1 MDMRHNLSSHHIITT
16 ANNEHEN
23 YDDRH
28 FYLGLN
34 KRCEYKAYEKE
45 YDWCDFNCLGTMSEK
60 FDYCIA
66 SMLGYLI
73 HPNGSISSKYT
84 KSKTPKQL
92 NDSHDRLLHALIRFS
107 NTGISKIVGTF
118 KYFGYDKKTG
128 YEYEDYNY
136 FGAVVADSKD
146 LVTEFLKENHISLYE
161 FLTNKKYVIITDDAD
176 RNYFKYMIDVG
187 LIDESKIVSDF
198 YVKTNHKLRGY

>member
-23 YDDRH
+23 YSDKH

-34 KRCEYKAYEKE
+34 KKCEYKV
-45 YDWCDFNCLGTMSEK
+45 YDKKYSWHDFNCLVTMSEK

-73 HPNGSISSKYT
+73 HPNGFYT

-92 NDSHDRLLHALIRFS
+92 NNSHDRLLHALIRFS
-107 NTGISKIVGTF
+107 NTNISKLVGTF
-118 KYFGYDKKTG
+118 EYFGYNKKTG
-128 YEYEDYNY
+128 HEYDDNY
-136 FGAVVADSKD
+136 FGAVVVDSKD
-146 LVTEFLKENHISLYE
+146 LVTKFLKENHISLYE

-176 RNYFKYMIDVG
+176 RNYFKHMIDIG
-187 LIDESKIVSDF
+187 LIDKSKIVSDF